1 MATSKTLNQT
11 NLEALGAQ
19 RLAQLLLELVT
30 GDAQAK
36 RRLRLELASVR
47 GSGDV
52 AGEIGKRLATIAKAK
67 AFVDWH
73 KVKLLAADIETQ
85 RRAIMDHVAP
95 HDPATALDLIW
106 KLVALARPVFDRCDD
121 SSGQIGTIFATALP
135 DLAPL
140 AAAAKMP
147 TARLAD
153 RVFDS
158 VCDNG
163 YGQFDGLITLMAPVL
178 AEGGLRLLKTRFEAM
193 ATNPPKRQAQAERQV
208 IGYGSGGA
216 IYEDDME
223 IRRHARTVQTA
234 LLDIADA
241 LGDVDAFIAQY
252 PIEQRDNPAIAAA
265 IAERLGD
272 AGRTDEAMAAIEHA
286 QAVRQKGGHWP
297 DWDRVRIAILDSLGR
312 TDEAQAERWDRFATA
327 LDAQY
332 LRAYLK
338 RLPDFDDLDAEKK
351 ALAHVR
357 AFPSLSHALH
367 FLLAWP
373 DMEGAAAMVL
383 ARADELDG
391 DPYELLNHAAEALE
405 SRHPLAATLALRAMV
420 NFALERAR
428 VKRYPHAARH
438 LESCAHLA
446 CRIDDYGDHPDHET
460 YVAAL
465 QAQHGRRRGF
475 WEG

>member
-95 HDPATALDLIW
+95 HDPATALDLLW

-153 RVFDS
+153 RV
-158 VCDNG
+158 
-163 YGQFDGLITLMAPVL
+163 
-178 AEGGLRLLKTRFEAM
+178 
-193 ATNPPKRQAQAERQV
+193 
-208 IGYGSGGA
+208 
-216 IYEDDME
+216 
-223 IRRHARTVQTA
+223 
-234 LLDIADA
+234 
-241 LGDVDAFIAQY
+241 
-252 PIEQRDNPAIAAA
+252 
-265 IAERLGD
+265 
-272 AGRTDEAMAAIEHA
+272 
-286 QAVRQKGGHWP
+286 
-297 DWDRVRIAILDSLGR
+297 
-312 TDEAQAERWDRFATA
+312 
-327 LDAQY
+327 
-332 LRAYLK
+332 
-338 RLPDFDDLDAEKK
+338 
-351 ALAHVR
+351 
-357 AFPSLSHALH
+357 
-367 FLLAWP
+367 
-373 DMEGAAAMVL
+373 
-383 ARADELDG
+383 
-391 DPYELLNHAAEALE
+391 
-405 SRHPLAATLALRAMV
+405 
-420 NFALERAR
+420 
-428 VKRYPHAARH
+428 
-438 LESCAHLA
+438 
-446 CRIDDYGDHPDHET
+446 
-460 YVAAL
+460 
-465 QAQHGRRRGF
+465 
-475 WEG
+475 